1 LPPKNKLL
9 VGKCFVRKGLRGG
22 MAEDTGSDELSIE
35 KAIEALAGLL
45 KQSEMTLDE
54 IFDKID
60 ADSDGKISGP
70 ELYNGIKDIT
80 GNNMSLGQISKII
93 KILDDNND
101 NRVDANEF
109 KNALAKY

>member
-1 LPPKNKLL
+1 M
-9 VGKCFVRKGLRGG
+9 GKCFVGKGLRGD
-22 MAEDTGSDELSIE
+22 MDEDTGSDELSIE

-60 ADSDGKISGP
+60 ADSDGKINGP

-93 KILDDNND
+93 TILDDNND
-101 NRVDANEF
+101 NRIDANEF